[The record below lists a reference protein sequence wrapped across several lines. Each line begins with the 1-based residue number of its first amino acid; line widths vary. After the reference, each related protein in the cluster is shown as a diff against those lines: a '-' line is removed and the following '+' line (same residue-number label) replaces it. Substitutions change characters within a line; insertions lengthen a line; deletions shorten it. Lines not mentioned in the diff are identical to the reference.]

1 MEAFLISLHKQN
13 LQIKLPFNII
23 IMKTKTSILLL
34 MAFLISSFF
43 AYAQEF
49 TPSDKLPQ
57 DPAVITGELKNGIKY
72 YIRQNSKPEKRVE
85 FRLALNAGSILEDE
99 DQQGLAHFIE
109 HMCFNGSED
118 FDKNELVSYLEMSGV
133 DFGADLNA
141 YTSFD
146 ETVYMFQM
154 PSDRQGLIDSGFMVL
169 ENWAHKVSFEN
180 EEIDKERGVVKEE
193 WRLGLGAQDRMMK
206 IYIPILFDGSQYA
219 NRLPI
224 GKMDIIDTAHYDVVK
239 RFYNDWY
246 RPDLMAV
253 VVVGDIDPAYAEK
266 QIKKHFSKIKNPK
279 DERPRTEFGI
289 PENDKPLVAI
299 ATDPEATMNMAV
311 LLFKHKKAITET
323 NANYREKLLL
333 DLYVQMMNARFFE
346 ITQKPDAPIIYSGA
360 DYGGFIGR
368 AIDTYSLYAVPK
380 ENKTNEAVALL
391 IEENQRVKQFGFTP
405 DELKRQKAQMISGL
419 EKALQEKDKTE
430 SRKFVQEYLNNFLEQ
445 EPFPGIDYEVSLSK
459 SLIPDIKIE
468 EINALAKQ
476 LITDKNMIVLLTG
489 PEKEGV
495 EMPTEDEILATI
507 TAAKAAEVTAYVE
520 EKVGESLIE
529 KDLAGGIIIE
539 TTTNEEFGFTR
550 MKLSNGVEVTLK
562 QTTFK
567 NDEILMDAYAP
578 GGTSVAND
586 NDFVSAFFT
595 SQVMEMSGLGSFNQ
609 VALQKFMTGKNV
621 SVSPYFDKLSQGV
634 KGNTVKKDLETMFQ
648 LTYLS
653 FTEPRRDTTALMTF
667 KAQMITQFKFMSSN
681 PQMAFIKELREAA
694 ASYSPRVLA
703 LPTEEQINSIDM
715 EKVLDFYNNAFA
727 NASNYKFFF
736 VGSFTVQEM
745 TPLIEKYLGSLP
757 NKGEVTNWVDRKTEF
772 PGGITHK
779 TVNKGTEP
787 KSMVGFIIKN
797 DFEYYIDKRLEI
809 QMLVKILSIR
819 LRENMRE
826 DQGGVYGVQVQ
837 QSNKLYPKPTYSLV
851 IYWGCSPDNVDA
863 LVETVFAEMDYL
875 IENGP
880 GDVNLGK
887 AVETY
892 LRDLESNQEENKY
905 WLGKLKDSRWNETE
919 LQDVESLTR
928 IVKSITK
935 EDLQKAAEKYFT
947 KDHYLKVVLMPEE

>member
-1 MEAFLISLHKQN
+1 MR
-13 LQIKLPFNII
+13 
-23 IMKTKTSILLL
+23 TKTTLLL
-34 MAFLISSFF
+34 TLSFIFSIAFSMAQDFK
-43 AYAQEF
+43 
-49 TPSDKLPQ
+49 PSDKLPQ
-57 DPAVITGELKNGIKY
+57 DPSVITGELKNGIKY

-118 FDKNELVSYLEMSGV
+118 FDKNELVSYLEKTGV

-193 WRLGLGAQDRMMK
+193 WRMGLGAQERMMK
-206 IYIPILFDGSQYA
+206 TYIPILFDGSQYA

-253 VVVGDIDPAYAEK
+253 VVVGDIDPTYAEK

-279 DERPRTEFGI
+279 DERPRTEFEI
-289 PENDKPLVAI
+289 PDNDKPLVAI
-299 ATDPEATMNMAV
+299 ATDPEATMNMAA
-311 LLFKHKKAITET
+311 LLFKHEKTITAT
-323 NANYREKLLL
+323 NADYREKLLI

-405 DELKRQKAQMISGL
+405 DELKRQKAQMLSGL

-430 SRKFVQEYLNNFLEQ
+430 SRIFVQEYLNNFLEQ
-445 EPFPGIDYEVSLSK
+445 EPFPGIDYEVELSK
-459 SLIPDIKIE
+459 DLIPNITVE
-468 EINALAKQ
+468 EINALAKE

-495 EMPTEDEILATI
+495 EMPTESEILTTI
-507 TAAKAAEVTAYVE
+507 TAAKAAEVTAYEE

-529 KDLAGGIIIE
+529 KELVGGLIIE

-550 MKLSNGVEVTLK
+550 IKLSNGVEVTLK
-562 QTTFK
+562 PTTFK

-586 NDFVSAFFT
+586 DVFVSAFFT
-595 SQVMEMSGLGSFNQ
+595 SQIMEMSGLGSFNQ
-609 VALQKFMTGKNV
+609 IALQKYMTGKNV
-621 SVSPYFDKLSQGV
+621 SVSPYFGKLSQGI

-653 FTEPRRDTTALMTF
+653 FTEPRKDTTALKTF
-667 KAQMITQFKFMSSN
+667 KAQMNTQFKFMSSN

-703 LPTEEQINSIDM
+703 LPTEEQINSIDID
-715 EKVLDFYNNAFA
+715 EVLGFYKNAFA

-736 VGSFTVQEM
+736 VGSFTIDEM
-745 TPLIEKYLGSLP
+745 KPLIEKYLGSLP
-757 NKGEVTNWVDRKTEF
+757 NEGEGTKWVDRKMEF
-772 PGGITHK
+772 PKGVTHK

-797 DFEYYIDKRLEI
+797 DFEYNIENRLEL
-809 QMLVKILSIR
+809 QMLIKILSIR
-819 LRENMRE
+819 LRESMRE

-837 QSNKLYPKPTYSLV
+837 QSNKLYPKPNYNLV
-851 IYWGCSPDNVDA
+851 IYWGCSPDNVDT
-863 LVETVFAEMDYL
+863 LVQTVFNEMDYL

-887 AVETY
+887 ATETY
-892 LRDLESNQEENKY
+892 FRDLESNQEQNKY
-905 WLGKLKDSRWNETE
+905 WLGKLKDSKWNETE
-919 LQDVESLTR
+919 LQNIESLTK
-928 IVKSITK
+928 IVQSITK
-935 EDLQKAAEKYFT
+935 EDLQKAAIKYFT
-947 KDHYLKVVLMPEE
+947 KDHYLKVVLKPEE

>member
-1 MEAFLISLHKQN
+1 MKKSISIILTIVFIISSLISFSQD
-13 LQIKLPFNII
+13 FN
-23 IMKTKTSILLL
+23 
-34 MAFLISSFF
+34 
-43 AYAQEF
+43 
-49 TPSDKLPQ
+49 PGDKLPQ
-57 DPAVITGELKNGIKY
+57 DKAVITGELKNGIKY
-72 YIRQNSKPEKRVE
+72 YIRQNSKPENRVE

-118 FDKNELVSYLEMSGV
+118 FDKNELISYLEKSGV

-154 PSDRQGLIDSGFMVL
+154 PSDRQGLVDSGFIVL

-266 QIKKHFSKIKNPK
+266 QIKKHFGKIKNPK
-279 DERPRTEFGI
+279 EERPRTEFNI
-289 PENDKPLVAI
+289 PDNEKPLVAI

-311 LLFKHKKAITET
+311 LLFKHKKVITET
-323 NANYREKLLL
+323 NADYREKLLL

-507 TAAKAAEVTAYVE
+507 TAAKAAEVTAYEE
-520 EKVGESLIE
+520 EKIGESLIE

-550 MKLSNGVEVTLK
+550 MKLSNGVEITLK
-562 QTTFK
+562 PTTFK

-595 SQVMEMSGLGSFNQ
+595 SQVMGMSGLGSFNQ
-609 VALQKFMTGKNV
+609 VSLQKFMTGKNV
-621 SVSPYFDKLSQGV
+621 SVSPYFDKLSQGI

-703 LPTEEQINSIDM
+703 LPTEEQINSIEM
-715 EKVLDFYNNAFA
+715 EEVISFYNNAFA

-736 VGSFTVQEM
+736 VGSFTVEEM

-757 NKGEVTNWVDRKTEF
+757 NEGEANKWVDRKIEF
-772 PGGITHK
+772 PKGVTHK

-787 KSMVGFIIKN
+787 KSMVGLIIKN
-797 DFEYYIDKRLEI
+797 DFEYNIDKRLEI

-819 LRENMRE
+819 LRESMRE

-863 LVETVFAEMDYL
+863 LVETVFTEMDYL

-880 GDVNLGK
+880 GDINIEK

-905 WLGKLKDSRWNETE
+905 WLGKLKGSRWNETE
-919 LQDVESLTR
+919 LQNVESLTN

-935 EDLQKAAEKYFT
+935 EDLQKAAKKYFT
-947 KDHYLKVVLMPEE
+947 KDHYLKVVLRPEE